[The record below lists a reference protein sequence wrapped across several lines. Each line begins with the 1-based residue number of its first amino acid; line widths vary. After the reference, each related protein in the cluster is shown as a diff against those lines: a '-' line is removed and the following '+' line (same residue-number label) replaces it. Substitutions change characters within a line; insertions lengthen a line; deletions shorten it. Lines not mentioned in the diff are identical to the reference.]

1 MTQTQKKP
9 TLWERTKEVAA
20 TYTGTFIVV
29 MVLNQLLFF
38 GFCLN
43 PICII
48 AAMPHVLFITVVVG
62 SFFNKVNNWG
72 NRRLVKKT
80 NQSIGSSV
88 EKLGEA
94 LEKLGEEFE
103 SAGKAAN
110 KKTQAEYNRQK
121 AEMDAKSIAQKQLLA
136 ELRAATKARRQAQ
149 GALEDD
155 LKEKKPCTK

>member
-1 MTQTQKKP
+1 MGGLQ
-9 TLWERTKEVAA
+9 
-20 TYTGTFIVV
+20 
-29 MVLNQLLFF
+29 
-38 GFCLN
+38 
-43 PICII
+43 
-48 AAMPHVLFITVVVG
+48 PHVLFITVVVG